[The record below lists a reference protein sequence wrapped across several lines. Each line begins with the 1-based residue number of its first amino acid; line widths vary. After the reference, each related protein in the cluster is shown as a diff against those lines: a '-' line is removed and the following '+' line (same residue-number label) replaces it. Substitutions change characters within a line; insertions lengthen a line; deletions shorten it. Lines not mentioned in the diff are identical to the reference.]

1 MIDYSFTKYA
11 DKQLRKFPIS
21 IQRRIIK
28 KVEFYLNADDP
39 LHFADSIKGSDDK
52 IYRFRIGDYRVIFE
66 WIGNR
71 IRILK
76 VSIRPR
82 AY

>member
-1 MIDYSFTKYA
+1 MIEYSFTKYA
-11 DKQLRKFPIS
+11 DKQLRKLPIS

-28 KVEFYLNADDP
+28 KVEFYLSADDP
-39 LHFADSIKGSDDK
+39 IHFADSIKGSNNK
-52 IYRFRIGDYRVIFE
+52 IYRFRIGDYRIIFE